1 MEPACYVKYVERPAD
16 AREVGVKRKPHLT
29 ECTKALPLARRKA
42 SLSQRFA
49 QAFYEVKKVV

>member
-1 MEPACYVKYVERPAD
+1 VERPAD